1 RVGLKEQAPV
11 AYAFLDVDAPVRD
24 SRVLDRLGDVLLVVD
39 RRADDLRAVG
49 PGREKLR
56 LGERLSLR
64 FRRELLRR
72 REHAL
77 EIENERIALRERP
90 ALPGYRLER
99 LRHVEHLVALDQPQA
114 VPVEAAD
121 LHLSLLQRRAVDPA
135 PERDETP
142 ARSLRVEAEA
152 DMARK

>member
-1 RVGLKEQAPV
+1 
-11 AYAFLDVDAPVRD
+11 
-24 SRVLDRLGDVLLVVD
+24 
-39 RRADDLRAVG
+39 
-49 PGREKLR
+49 REELR

-64 FRRELLRR
+64 LRRELLRR
-72 REHAL
+72 GEHAL

-121 LHLSLLQRRAVDPA
+121 LHLSLLQRRAVDPP

-152 DMARK
+152 DMARKGVRVAEDALERIGLVDAVRSGHCVQRIDGFGAEGH